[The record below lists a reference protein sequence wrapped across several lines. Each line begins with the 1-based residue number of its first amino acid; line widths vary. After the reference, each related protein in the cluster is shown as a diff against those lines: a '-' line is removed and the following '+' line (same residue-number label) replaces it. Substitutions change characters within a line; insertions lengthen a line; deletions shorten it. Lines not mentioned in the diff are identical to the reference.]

1 MKGLIKD
8 NKGQGITDLFITLV
22 IFLALSVAWVT
33 IAADLIDNF
42 LAPALN
48 VQQFGAIGLV
58 LLRIAAFLLWFI
70 IPIALIGAALRGQ
83 RVQG

>member
-8 NKGQGITDLFITLV
+8 NKGQGITDLFVVLV
-22 IFLALSVAWVT
+22 IYLALSAAWVV

-42 LAPALN
+42 LAPTLN
-48 VQQFGAIGLV
+48 VQQFGTIGLT
-58 LLRIAAFLLWFI
+58 LLRIGAFLLWFI